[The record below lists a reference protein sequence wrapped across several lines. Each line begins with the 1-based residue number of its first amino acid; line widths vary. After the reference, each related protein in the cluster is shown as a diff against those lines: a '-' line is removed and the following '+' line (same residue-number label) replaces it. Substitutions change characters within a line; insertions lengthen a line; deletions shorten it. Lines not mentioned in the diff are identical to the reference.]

1 MDFVYLFRVL
11 LKRKW
16 IILSA
21 TVAAAIIAYFL
32 TKNEVRQYKSVARIS
47 TGFATSDEIK
57 ITNDNFNYYEADTK
71 FNNAIVTFVS
81 PTVVSLLSYK
91 LILHDLQN
99 NKPFRTLNSQ
109 QKKSEVYTAVH
120 TQQAI
125 DMFENKL
132 LTMSVLTSFKP
143 EEKQLLEFLNLYGY
157 DYNSLSKDLNVY
169 RLQHTDYIQI
179 EYKSENPQLSAF
191 VVNNVF
197 SEFQRYNKT
206 IRSEKSM
213 ESIDTL
219 QSLLEKK
226 KHDLDSINAA
236 LRSLGAID
244 ATVESTSKFELIT
257 QLETTLAEEQNK
269 NTQLAYSLEKIKQK
283 LSKQGAGKA
292 VSSSNNDELLLLRRT
307 MNEAYTA
314 YLNSGSS
321 DQTLLNKYNRLKT
334 DYQNKVAESGTYGSD
349 KKTGGDNNGA
359 DLQDKKSDLEVDLQA
374 SNDNI
379 RALQARISAL
389 KGNMMQDASKNVAVE
404 TLLKEADQANKD
416 YLAVKQR
423 YNDATDITSASV
435 NNFRQVLLGQPA
447 IEPEPSKR
455 MLIVG
460 MAGASAFVL
469 CVLVIVL
476 LTYLDLS
483 IKTPDIFSKVVN
495 LRLISMVN
503 FVHFRN
509 RRLIDLVAATH
520 TSADEPADKRRNNQF
535 RESIRKLRFEVERSG
550 KKTFLFTST
559 RKGEGKTTLIQALA
573 YSMSL
578 SKKKVL
584 IIDTNFCN
592 NDLTMQLNAAPVL
605 DQLQYQSGET
615 LVGSVNELVRN
626 AGMETVFAIG
636 CNSGDY
642 TPSEFLPRESVLYH
656 LHSLT
661 EEYDFIFLEGP
672 PLNDFSDSK
681 ELAQHVDGVIAIF
694 SANHSIK
701 QIDKESI
708 GFFKSM
714 NGKFCGAVLNM
725 VWQDNVALS

>member
-1 MDFVYLFRVL
+1 MDFIYLFKVL

-21 TVAAAIIAYFL
+21 AIVAAVIAYLF
-32 TKNEVRQYKSVARIS
+32 TKNEVRQYKSVARVS
-47 TGFATSDEIK
+47 TGFATNDEIK

-71 FNNAIVTFVS
+71 FNNAIVTFTS
-81 PTVVSLLSYK
+81 PTVISLLSYK
-91 LILHDLQN
+91 LILHDLSGS
-99 NKPFRTLNSQ
+99 KPFRELNTQ
-109 QKKSEVYTAVH
+109 QKKSEIYTAVNK
-120 TQQAI
+120 QQAI

-143 EEKQLLEFLNLYGY
+143 EEKQLLEFLKLYGY
-157 DYNSLSKDLNVY
+157 DYISLSKDLNVY

-179 EYKSENPQLSAF
+179 DYKSENPQLSAF
-191 VVNNVF
+191 IVNNVF
-197 SEFQRYNKT
+197 SEFQRYYKT
-206 IRSEKSM
+206 IRSEKST

-244 ATVESTSKFELIT
+244 ANVESTSKFELIT
-257 QLETTLAEEQNK
+257 QLETTLAEERNR
-269 NTQLAYSLEKIKQK
+269 NTTLSYSLEKLKQK
-283 LSKQGAGKA
+283 LSRQGSSKVA
-292 VSSSNNDELLLLRRT
+292 SSSNNDELLLMRKA

-321 DQTLLNKYNRLKT
+321 DQALLNKYTKLKA
-334 DYQNKVAESGTYGSD
+334 DYQGRVAEYSSD
-349 KKTGGDNNGA
+349 NKKPVTDNSAA
-359 DLQDKKSDLEVDLQA
+359 DLQEKKSDIEVDLQA

-379 RALQARISAL
+379 RALQARINTL
-389 KGNMMQDASKNVAVE
+389 KGNVMQDASKNIAVE

-423 YNDATDITSASV
+423 YNDATDISSASV
-435 NNFRQVLLGQPA
+435 NNFRLVLMGQPA
-447 IEPEPSKR
+447 IEAEPSKR
-455 MLIVG
+455 ALIVG

-469 CVLVIVL
+469 CILVIVL

-503 FVHFRN
+503 YVQFRN
-509 RRLIDLVAATH
+509 RRLIDLVASTN
-520 TSADEPADKRRNNQF
+520 TSDEPVDKRRNNQF

-592 NDLTMQLNAAPVL
+592 NDLTLQLDAAPVL
-605 DQLQYQSGET
+605 DKLKYQSGT
-615 LVGSVNELVRN
+615 ALLAHVNQQVRN
-626 AGMETVFAIG
+626 AGVETVFAIG

-661 EEYDFIFLEGP
+661 EEYDYIFLEGP

-681 ELAQHVDGVIAIF
+681 ELSQYVDGVIAIF
-694 SANHSIK
+694 AANHSIK

-708 GFFKSM
+708 SFFKSM

-725 VWQDNVALS
+725 VWQEDVALS